1 MKKSIATGEQIRKML
16 KAGKPPHAIRKKFPG
31 TESGTITYWRKRL
44 GMPPFQRGAPLKVK
58 AWVKAR
64 KLRETGLTYQKIGDR
79 MGVSRQRVHQYL
91 TGYRWKKDRPS
102 ADRKRRV

>member
-1 MKKSIATGEQIRKML
+1 MKKPSATGERIKKML
-16 KAGKPPHAIRKKFPG
+16 KAGMPPYVIREKLPG
-31 TESGTITYWRKRL
+31 TESGRITYWRQRL
-44 GMPPFQRGAPLKVK
+44 GMPPFKRGARLKLA

-91 TGYRWKKDRPS
+91 TGYNSKKDCS
-102 ADRKRRV
+102 SNDRKRRV

>member
-1 MKKSIATGEQIRKML
+1 MKKSIASGEQIKKML
-16 KAGKPPHAIRKKFPG
+16 KSGKTPLFIRKKFPG

-44 GMPPFQRGAPLKVK
+44 GMPPFQRGAPLKMK
-58 AWVKAR
+58 AWVTAR

-91 TGYRWKKDRPS
+91 TGYRWKKGSLSD
-102 ADRKRRV
+102 DRKRRV